1 MEKMWQVADLSWFVW
16 FLWTAWK
23 TTPEFC
29 LEQTQ
34 QIKQDQMIY
43 AIIITTDLNKEDEN
57 IKEIIERHLRKKIPE
72 IRGICFNCSRDML
85 QLFLLQ
91 LFPERD

>member
-1 MEKMWQVADLSWFVW
+1 
-16 FLWTAWK
+16 
-23 TTPEFC
+23 
-29 LEQTQ
+29 
-34 QIKQDQMIY
+34 MIY

-85 QLFLLQ
+85 QLFQRYASIVPASIVSGKRL
-91 LFPERD
+91 ERQRETGI